1 MNIDDI
7 KQRYEPKEAK
17 IFNKN
22 NSVLR
27 TEIEE
32 QTKEFLRKKGKI
44 TQLESCLSSHL
55 IDFKSNLSQQANAGL
70 KNKTK

>member
-32 QTKEFLRKKGKI
+32 QTKEFLRKKGKV
-44 TQLESCLSSHL
+44 THLESCLSSDL